1 MSVNSFLTLK
11 TFNILLIWPKQKEWS
26 QTELF
31 SNQWESIILCF
42 SPHFSHLLRGPR
54 DSTERTQDWNPYCVW
69 SYSYFL
75 MQHGLYL
82 GGLSGARVYVQR
94 ALEWN
99 TGPVP
104 GWELKH
110 PKMFYYFPCV
120 LHFASSI
127 ISNTYV
133 GLFLFFLLLILSGP
147 LWYSRANSEWPDH
160 WGEL

>member
-1 MSVNSFLTLK
+1 MGIYTH
-11 TFNILLIWPKQKEWS
+11 
-26 QTELF
+26 
-31 SNQWESIILCF
+31 LCF

-104 GWELKH
+104 G
-110 PKMFYYFPCV
+110 
-120 LHFASSI
+120 
-127 ISNTYV
+127 
-133 GLFLFFLLLILSGP
+133 
-147 LWYSRANSEWPDH
+147 
-160 WGEL
+160 